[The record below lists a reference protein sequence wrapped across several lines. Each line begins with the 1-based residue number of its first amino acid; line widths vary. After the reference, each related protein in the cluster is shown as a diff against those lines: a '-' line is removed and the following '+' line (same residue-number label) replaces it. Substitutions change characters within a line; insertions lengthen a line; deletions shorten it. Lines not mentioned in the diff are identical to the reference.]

1 MENKDIEEIKK
12 EIDIKLASEI
22 AKSVVHEMSKM
33 ENAKSNVK
41 LFTFISILMCVISL
55 ICIIFTSFVS
65 IKLIDFMNSMEIV
78 IETETTEDVAFDAQS
93 DTGDANNI
101 YNSNSSGS
109 TITTGG
115 N

>member
-33 ENAKSNVK
+33 ENAKSNIK
-41 LFTFISILMCVISL
+41 LFTFISIMMCVISL

-65 IKLIDFMNSMEIV
+65 IKLIDFMSSTEVVVEEETIDTQTGNGDISNIGNDYNNSGNID
-78 IETETTEDVAFDAQS
+78 I
-93 DTGDANNI
+93 GNN
-101 YNSNSSGS
+101 
-109 TITTGG
+109 
-115 N
+115 